1 MGSEDMWKVLKTAML
16 TGTGPD
22 IAYTDVGP
30 GDMGLLARSDLL
42 YNLTEVYDKYG
53 WNERLFSY
61 AKELCVYDGVAWGFG
76 NELEYIGT
84 YYNKDGFSE
93 LGVHVPKTYNELT
106 SIADK
111 AKSAGYIPFGFACR
125 DHWTLW
131 HPFSLMMNLLVPRDE
146 LENILRIWGVDFL
159 EKGYF
164 PDSPNALKY
173 GDGNMLFYTGKALM
187 RYTGTWLVP
196 TVLTNVK
203 TFEPGFFVFPKINPD
218 IPPRPPTGYGS
229 GYCVS
234 KTTKFPE
241 QCFEYLDYLLS
252 QEAGKIWI
260 EDAKIIPPFQVE
272 ELPNLDLAP
281 LQKNVIQEAY
291 AVDAGYY
298 VDFYSTSTLNNEL
311 SALFQGILGGKITVE
326 EAISKLNSIW
336 REDRKEGELRS
347 FK

>member
-131 HPFSLMMNLLVPRDE
+131 HPFSL
-146 LENILRIWGVDFL
+146 RIWGVDFL

-260 EDAKIIPPFQVE
+260 EDAKIIPPFQVKRRIRGSTRNVPQVDPPFNNI
-272 ELPNLDLAP
+272 LRDT
-281 LQKNVIQEAY
+281 KNR
-291 AVDAGYY
+291 
-298 VDFYSTSTLNNEL
+298 
-311 SALFQGILGGKITVE
+311 GGM
-326 EAISKLNSIW
+326 
-336 REDRKEGELRS
+336 
-347 FK
+347 